1 MEEEKE
7 SKIDAAVNVEMKSK
21 ITNSKAKSTCFIPD
35 CQSDNPEFAVPKDP
49 FYKGLWEDVI
59 EKYGLTLKG
68 KLKICEKHF
77 SPNDIIRDLK
87 GELLGLPIKRKLKPE
102 GERLERKYI
111 NLYT

>member
-1 MEEEKE
+1 MEEE
-7 SKIDAAVNVEMKSK
+7 SKIDVASK
-21 ITNSKAKSTCFIPD
+21 IKMKTKILTSSKAKISCFIPD

-59 EKYGLTLKG
+59 EKYGLSLKP

-77 SPNDIIRDLK
+77 SQNDIIRDLK

-102 GERLERKYI
+102 GERNYGLNVI
-111 NLYT
+111 FI